1 VDPYQ
6 ALKTTDTWQPA
17 KLQVEERDDLA
28 AQVEQLTQRVADLTA
43 WVTGFADGMD
53 SRIAALERRYVR
65 LEEHVSVKR
74 EAIDGVGTVEISG
87 HES

>member
-1 VDPYQ
+1 VDPYS
-6 ALKTTDTWQPA
+6 ALKTTDTWQPGT
-17 KLQVEERDDLA
+17 LQVAERDDLA
-28 AQVEQLTQRVADLTA
+28 AQVEQLTQRVSELTA
-43 WVTGFADGMD
+43 WATGFAQGIE
-53 SRIAALERRYVR
+53 SRMAALERRYVR

>member
-1 VDPYQ
+1 VDSYQ

-17 KLQVEERDDLA
+17 KLQVAERDDLNA
-28 AQVEQLTQRVADLTA
+28 LVARLYARVDQLEQRAD
-43 WVTGFADGMD
+43 
-53 SRIAALERRYVR
+53 ALERRYVR

-74 EAIDGVGTVEISG
+74 EAVDGVGTVEISS